1 MCTSIQIIETAVFGA
16 KDHTLGE
23 KVIAVVVCRDSS
35 TTGTLPIQH
44 TLHTPHDT
52 TLTAAVIADG
62 HGTGKGESRVRA
74 KREEL
79 IRVHLKDRL
88 AIYKQ
93 PREYIFLDAIPRNHL
108 GKVRIYLILS
118 HIIL

>member
-1 MCTSIQIIETAVFGA
+1 M
-16 KDHTLGE
+16 
-23 KVIAVVVCRDSS
+23 IAVVVWRDSS

-52 TLTAAVIADG
+52 TLTAAGLADG
-62 HGTGKGESRVRA
+62 HGTGEEESRIRA

-79 IRVHLKDRL
+79 IREHLKDRL

-108 GKVRIYLILS
+108 GKVRLYLILS